1 VSNRLAL
8 LAAVLVLVL
17 VASVP
22 ALAQN
27 EVPACELEGT
37 CLDTSEE
44 QEATADQ
51 YAESPGPG
59 QAPSVPPIPE
69 IPSEDSNDDQYA
81 SSTDNAQNGVPEAA
95 LAAPASCGSCGV
107 QVAQSAQEA
116 ITGSGDGGTNSANAF
131 GAVVQAA
138 RDAGGTREATA
149 SEEAGTPVEE
159 TAVYRT
165 AFEAAKE
172 AGADDET
179 AKEAAEQAVAEA
191 DSGRVV
197 TGKDRKKRASEGQPR
212 EDAINED
219 AVASAGEDGSSDS
232 PGSGKGDTAA
242 TPTGSRAPL
251 LFGGIA
257 FLSAGGFAALRF
269 ARAGSPSDSRLPR
282 N

>member
-1 VSNRLAL
+1 VSNRLAV

-17 VASVP
+17 VTSVP

-27 EVPACELEGT
+27 EIPACELEDT
-37 CLDTSEE
+37 CLDTSEG
-44 QEATADQ
+44 QEATAGQ
-51 YAESPGPG
+51 YAESPGPD
-59 QAPSVPPIPE
+59 QAPSVSPTPE
-69 IPSEDSNDDQYA
+69 VPSEDSNDDQYT
-81 SSTDNAQNGVPEAA
+81 SNTGNAQNGTPEAA

-116 ITGSGDGGTNSANAF
+116 ITGRGDGGTNPSNAF
-131 GAVVQAA
+131 GAVLQAA
-138 RDAGGTREATA
+138 RDAGGTREAAA

-159 TAVYRT
+159 TAAYRT

-197 TGKDRKKRASEGQPR
+197 TGKDRKKRASEDKPR
-212 EDAINED
+212 EDAVNED
-219 AVASAGEDGSSDS
+219 AVAGAGEDGGSDS
-232 PGSGKGDTAA
+232 LGSGDGDTVT

-251 LFGGIA
+251 LLGGVA
-257 FLSAGGFAALRF
+257 FLSVGGFAAFRF
-269 ARAGSPSDSRLPR
+269 ARSWSSSDLRLPR